1 MTTDATDLAGNP
13 LAFDE
18 VWSFRTI
25 AAPAQ
30 GPLPVNLRSAE
41 DFAVLSKTGIST
53 TGTTFITGNIGVNPV
68 TSTAITG
75 FGLILDSSNAFATST
90 LVSGRVYAP
99 DYAVPTP
106 AKMVTAINDLH
117 TAYVDA
123 AGRTLPDATE
133 LGAGDI
139 SGMTLAP
146 GLYKWSTGLLV
157 ASGTTVTLSGGANDV
172 WIFQI
177 AGDLTVAP
185 NAIVALDGGAQAKNI
200 FWQVGGGTG
209 VTLETDS
216 QFKGIVLAAKAIEI
230 KDRAAVLGRMLAETG
245 VTLIANE
252 ITQP

>member
-1 MTTDATDLAGNP
+1 
-13 LAFDE
+13 
-18 VWSFRTI
+18 
-25 AAPAQ
+25 
-30 GPLPVNLRSAE
+30 
-41 DFAVLSKTGIST
+41 
-53 TGTTFITGNIGVNPV
+53 
-68 TSTAITG
+68 
-75 FGLILDSSNAFATST
+75 
-90 LVSGRVYAP
+90 
-99 DYAVPTP
+99 
-106 AKMVTAINDLH
+106 MVTAINDLH

-123 AGRTLPDATE
+123 AGRTLPNATE